1 MASEDEIIYK
11 IKGFKE
17 QNNPNF
23 KKYMDFYKEKFP
35 DFYESKLK
43 ILENYEKKEDAAV
56 SETEKAAVDFSAK
69 VNEPVVEQESKD
81 EVFADKKVLTQP
93 VFNINDG
100 KKETNNTISNGIT
113 NNAASEKPINAKKKS
128 KKIILIALLVLVIVG
143 AVAGVYFLLL

>member
-43 ILENYEKKEDAAV
+43 ILENYEKKGDAAV
-56 SETEKAAVDFSAK
+56 PEPEKTAVDFSAK

-81 EVFADKKVLTQP
+81 EIFADKKVLTQP
-93 VFNINDG
+93 IFNINDG
-100 KKETNNTISNGIT
+100 KKETNDNISNGIINT
-113 NNAASEKPINAKKKS
+113 VSEKPIQAKKNT

-143 AVAGVYFLLL
+143 AAAGIYFLLL